1 MMIKGLEKWG
11 DKVIP
16 CELGNGNI
24 AYYVNFGLEPYTSI
38 EVGIWIKDENKLEV
52 FSQVDEKLI
61 SVILQYRGSN
71 ERLRFW
77 YGDRDTGKSWNEEFE
92 VLGRIGR
99 SSGTFKVPLVLN
111 NSRSCYG
118 GSLMFSPLVRI
129 DEVSS
134 HRTLWKVPNFHV
146 EKLYLQHTPVNRD
159 YPWAVMQLRDNG
171 DVLNVANFKTDVK
184 AKRWIDFMNGKRYS
198 K

>member
-1 MMIKGLEKWG
+1 MIKGLEKWG

-24 AYYVNFGLEPYTSI
+24 AYYVNMAGTDI

-52 FSQVDEKLI
+52 FNQVDEKLI

-77 YGDRDTGKSWNEEFE
+77 YGDRDTGKSWNEEYD
-92 VLGRIGR
+92 VMGTIGR
-99 SSGTFKVPLVLN
+99 TGGDFKIPILLN
-111 NSRSCYG
+111 NSRSYG
-118 GSLMFSPLVRI
+118 GGAILIGSLVRI
-129 DEVSS
+129 DEISS

-146 EKLYLQHTPVNRD
+146 EDMKVYECFGDENYKYRVAKLSEASGEWEVE
-159 YPWAVMQLRDNG
+159 AS
-171 DVLNVANFKTDVK
+171 FKTEKQAHNWV
-184 AKRWIDFMNGKRYS
+184 AFMRGKRYS